1 MVHASSS
8 TVQTRALEAKPAMP
22 NPLTAA
28 SGFLLLLAAPATP
41 AADPIDWESA
51 AGLFQQRVTVHVPRV
66 SVTSTTVILRA
77 APRPALKERKSWD
90 CVKMERIAGFTVNR
104 FDSVDLLLKDGTQL
118 RAKLGK
124 DCPALGFY
132 GGFYMKATG
141 DKKMCAGRD
150 FIRSRSGRSCGV
162 DRLVTLEP
170 DD

>member
-1 MVHASSS
+1 MW
-8 TVQTRALEAKPAMP
+8 
-22 NPLTAA
+22 NPLPAV
-28 SGFLLLLAAPATP
+28 SGFLILLAAPAAP
-41 AADPIDWESA
+41 AADPLDWDSA
-51 AGLFQQRVTVHVPRV
+51 AHLMQQRVTVHVPRV
-66 SVTSTTVILRA
+66 SISSTTVILRP
-77 APRPALKERKSWD
+77 APRPALKEKKEWD

-132 GGFYMKATG
+132 AGFYMKATG

-162 DRLVTLEP
+162 ERLVTLEAAR
-170 DD
+170 